1 MTYYALLEK
10 TSKFMTQDR
19 IQINGI
25 WYVKE
30 TATKEE
36 PIVLDLT
43 DFIGCSYETAV
54 YAWEATKIYK
64 SLTSDSVYDG
74 VGIKFT
80 NKTVDPWTEDYW
92 DNESWLLGVYNDNPE
107 SMPDAEEAMNT
118 EGIRHFKA
126 FIGELIN
133 RGWV

>member
-1 MTYYALLEK
+1 
-10 TSKFMTQDR
+10 MTQDR

-43 DFIGCSYETAV
+43 DFIGCSYETAD

-64 SLTSDSVYDG
+64 SC
-74 VGIKFT
+74 I
-80 NKTVDPWTEDYW
+80 
-92 DNESWLLGVYNDNPE
+92 
-107 SMPDAEEAMNT
+107 
-118 EGIRHFKA
+118 
-126 FIGELIN
+126 
-133 RGWV
+133 